1 MLNKFFGVQEKK
13 IECAV
18 QTFAASL
25 PPFGISSATLWRE
38 FCHLMTE
45 VLPCFGAQY

>member
-1 MLNKFFGVQEKK
+1 VQEKK

-25 PPFGISSATLWRE
+25 PPFGISFYR
-38 FCHLMTE
+38 LMAR
-45 VLPCFGAQY
+45 VLPPFGISFALFCRLMLNF